1 MTSSHARGEPNE
13 EALNGQRPV
22 SQAGRRKASKLL
34 AGRTPR
40 EASRRT
46 PPAAG
51 DEAGEIARL
60 SRELKEA
67 REQQAAT
74 AGVLRMISRFPSD
87 LQSVLEAIIRVAAEL
102 CEAEYALLFR
112 LHDGKYRVA
121 CSNNAEAE
129 YVRYFAKN
137 PISVNREV

>member
-1 MTSSHARGEPNE
+1 MK
-13 EALNGQRPV
+13 RP
-22 SQAGRRKASKLL
+22 SKGSGPSAKAGRRKASKLL
-34 AGRTPR
+34 GGRTPR

-46 PPAAG
+46 KHTG
-51 DEAGEIARL
+51 DETGEIARL

-87 LQSVLEAIIRVAAEL
+87 LHSVLEAIIRVAAEL

-112 LHDGKYRVA
+112 LYDGKYSVA
-121 CSNNAEAE
+121 CS
-129 YVRYFAKN
+129 
-137 PISVNREV
+137 